1 MSGSSLKK
9 AYAGVPEMMV
19 PLESTDESG
28 KREMKELIEEKK
40 KELIEDDDNKLSD
53 NTYLK
58 KEEFPVL
65 RPSLKSSCFR
75 MSQKSGLLEPS
86 VVESEKREKEELK
99 RKRQKRS

>member
-1 MSGSSLKK
+1 MRRVRSERSKENEPMEFMMEAEKERKEVRKSKKVQEEEKYSYLKNENENPSMSDSSLKK

-53 NTYLK
+53 NT
-58 KEEFPVL
+58 
-65 RPSLKSSCFR
+65 
-75 MSQKSGLLEPS
+75 
-86 VVESEKREKEELK
+86 
-99 RKRQKRS
+99 